1 MTAKTTFRQSAG
13 CPIPDGFLKNTY
25 LKRNVLDVLS
35 KNGINE
41 YILIGE
47 NVLNFHASDDSYYEE
62 WFEDVEDGWIA
73 AMHFAPFVEQ
83 EWAKYKID
91 YYLNFGGNLQ
101 IPNWRTLKP
110 EMIFF
115 MVDKLL
121 KRRLNP

>member
-1 MTAKTTFRQSAG
+1 
-13 CPIPDGFLKNTY
+13 
-25 LKRNVLDVLS
+25 
-35 KNGINE
+35 
-41 YILIGE
+41 
-47 NVLNFHASDDSYYEE
+47 VLNFHGSYEDDYYAE